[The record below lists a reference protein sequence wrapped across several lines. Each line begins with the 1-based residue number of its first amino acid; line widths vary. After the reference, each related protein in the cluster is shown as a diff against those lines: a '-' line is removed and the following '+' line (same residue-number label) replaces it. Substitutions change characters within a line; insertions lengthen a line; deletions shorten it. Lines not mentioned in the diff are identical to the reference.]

1 MGGYGSGRPGARPVA
16 EQSLAL
22 RIGRFRRDITAL
34 VEQTQPGCTAYI
46 DNRLVWTRGG
56 YYAASTGYRLY
67 YLGRGH
73 QRMLL
78 VLSYTYNKEETIL
91 DAIDLDST
99 PCTYGGRRY
108 WFRCARC
115 YRRVGV
121 LYAPGKYWRCRHCYN
136 ITYQSS
142 NDSDPRV
149 SRLLR
154 DPAAFFALSRRDD
167 GDPIGMYKKTT
178 AELIVLLKAY
188 GKLGKL

>member
-1 MGGYGSGRPGARPVA
+1 MGGYGSGRPGNRPVA

-22 RIGRFRRDITAL
+22 RIGRFRHDIAAL
-34 VEQTQPGCTAYI
+34 IKQTQPGCTAYVN
-46 DNRLVWTRGG
+46 NRLVWTRGG
-56 YYAASTGYRLY
+56 YYAASTHYRLY
-67 YLGRGH
+67 CSGH
-73 QRMLL
+73 DDQRMLL
-78 VLSYTYNKEETIL
+78 LLSYTHNKEETIH
-91 DAIDLDST
+91 DTIDLDST

-154 DPAAFFALSRRDD
+154 DPAAFFALARRDD
-167 GDPIGMYKKTT
+167 GDPIGIYKKTT

-188 GKLGKL
+188 SKLDKP